1 MEKQGE
7 SDGGVVL
14 IVVSGP
20 PAGRWLLPLMLQ
32 IQALRQSEPA
42 GCHEPV
48 AFDRC

>member
-1 MEKQGE
+1 MEKLGE
-7 SDGGVVL
+7 SDGGAVL

-32 IQALRQSEPA
+32 IQASRQSEPV
-42 GCHEPV
+42 GPPELV